1 MLATLATYK
10 SFKSKFTASYCV
22 MCVTLIGLP
31 FKIENCDQYHLF
43 FYSRS
48 VHFSKCFD
56 YSVLTYSFGLV
67 KNQSLHFYFKYIV
80 LYEQLNNPY
89 IQF

>member
-10 SFKSKFTASYCV
+10 SFKSKLTASYCV

-31 FKIENCDQYHLF
+31 LKLKIVTNIIY

-56 YSVLTYSFGLV
+56 YSVLTYSLGLV

-89 IQF
+89 TQF